1 MKRIISIIL
10 TLIMVFSLGVAAF
23 AEPAETA
30 DTEAAVEPTGENHK
44 LVYTALGDSTSNG
57 YGLAEYKM
65 EERIYKY
72 AQDVKQSYPSMFS
85 RALCADVFYQ
95 DCLAGLRSEDMLYLI
110 DENYDGDEYTHYQA
124 FGDYVMNDLKRDKID
139 GITITDPQQLR
150 DAYTKHVKEADVI
163 TLDIGLNNF
172 GQFIKKQIEFYRATG
187 KACSMDFDSEM
198 EAMLT
203 TKMFEGMRDGFLKI
217 LHVLHIGDMG
227 LADVALRSMVYSYVD
242 NFRAFDRII
251 DRIYELNPDVDLYV
265 LGLYNSFSELYLI
278 GKTVDIG
285 QYYAQLLQGVNKH
298 YEDYGENYPGY
309 SYTYVD
315 IFNVE
320 TFGLPTALVGTDFMN
335 ALTADNNRNAHPNYN
350 GHVYMYEQIAKKATE
365 NGWVL
370 NDTAA
375 RDFSMKLP
383 FTDVSVDDWFYKG
396 VRYCFDNDIT
406 RGTTD
411 TLFSPNNIVT
421 RAQLATFIYR
431 LAGMPT
437 ISDKS
442 EPFSDVSDAYWAH
455 DAIAWAYHRG
465 IIRGF
470 SETTFAPDN
479 PITRGQCV
487 TMLCRY
493 VGPIIN
499 SSSYAQFKDANTI
512 PADFQSAVSWAVDN
526 NIVQGYSN
534 GTFRQGNALSRAEMV
549 TILARLA
556 GEG

>member
-1 MKRIISIIL
+1 MKRFISIL
-10 TLIMVFSLGVAAF
+10 LALIMVFSLGVAAF
-23 AEPAETA
+23 AEPADA
-30 DTEAAVEPTGENHK
+30 GTGDSGNKSTK

-72 AQDVKQSYPSMFS
+72 ALDVKQSYPSMFS
-85 RALCADVFYQ
+85 RALQADVFYQ

-110 DENYDGDEYTHYQA
+110 DANYDGDAYTHGQA
-124 FGDYVMNDLKRDKID
+124 FGDYVMNDLKHDKID
-139 GITITDPQQLR
+139 GKYITDPQQLR

-172 GQFIKKQIEFYRATG
+172 GQFIKKQIELYQSTG
-187 KACSMDFDSEM
+187 KAYEMDFDSEM

-203 TKMFEGMRDGFLKI
+203 SKMFEGMRDAMLKI
-217 LHVLHIGDMG
+217 LQVLGLSDLG

-242 NFRAFDRII
+242 NFRAFDQII
-251 DRIYELNPDVDLYV
+251 DCIYELNPDVDLYV
-265 LGLYNSFSELYLI
+265 LGLYNSFSELYLV
-278 GKTVDIG
+278 GKTFDIG
-285 QYYAQLLQGVNKH
+285 QYYAQLLQGVNQH
-298 YEDYGENYPGY
+298 YKDYGNNYPGC

-320 TFGLPTALVGTDFMN
+320 TFGLPTALLGTDFLN

-350 GHVYMYEQIAKKATE
+350 GHVYVYEQLYKAATE

-370 NDTAA
+370 DDAAA
-375 RDFSMKLP
+375 RDFSNKLP
-383 FTDVSVDDWFYKG
+383 FTDVSKDDWFYNG

-411 TLFSPNNIVT
+411 TLFSPKDIVT

-455 DAIAWAYHRG
+455 DAIAWAYHKG

-499 SSSYAQFKDANTI
+499 SSSYTQFSDANTI
-512 PADFQSAVSWAVDN
+512 PSDFQSAVSWAVDN